1 MYPTPYVRVW
11 VCLVPQECKQSE
23 DLPPGGQET
32 MKQWERASSEDL
44 SGQAS
49 PNENLRERSRYFFH

>member
-32 MKQWERASSEDL
+32 
-44 SGQAS
+44 
-49 PNENLRERSRYFFH
+49 NETVGARLIRGHTWPSVLLMTI